1 LLTISEIASG
11 ENHFCK
17 RYACAIPLGETSHV
31 PQDRFRRLGRVCG
44 QQYVLDRKPSL
55 LLDVRHDSPPQQVF
69 NKSVRAVAAWAT
81 DSDGPFLSEL
91 QVGSEIKPSFAE

>member
-1 LLTISEIASG
+1 
-11 ENHFCK
+11 
-17 RYACAIPLGETSHV
+17 
-31 PQDRFRRLGRVCG
+31 
-44 QQYVLDRKPSL
+44 L